1 MTRPSRHG
9 WRTLDIVEAI
19 DFAGKLVPVKV
30 GVIRTQGGLQ
40 IAMQVAD
47 ETALVLPQGVASQL
61 IVNCRRA
68 IATKMQGD
76 GL

>member
-1 MTRPSRHG
+1 
-9 WRTLDIVEAI
+9 
-19 DFAGKLVPVKV
+19 VPVKV